1 LRYVISNNYITKRE
15 WKCKKNHRV
24 KRILFFVMHLRV
36 NTDEKL
42 NGFREKDQLV
52 FVFL

>member
-1 LRYVISNNYITKRE
+1 
-15 WKCKKNHRV
+15 
-24 KRILFFVMHLRV
+24 MHLRV

-52 FVFL
+52 FVFLWTNYCVCINKIM